1 MATNGLHSS
10 LHHFAKVVIYLEMC
24 ACLKKNMRNSYAVFE
39 ENVSLRHKFANNFIN
54 NSTMQ
59 KYEKIIVAAIVAVGL
74 LMLGLCIKGGI
85 DNFTNKDRRVTVKGL
100 AEKEVDADK
109 VTWTMSVQVAGDEL
123 KPLFSTLN
131 TKMDAIQQFL
141 KEKGIKGKGE
151 VTVNTY
157 DVTDNLAN
165 AWGNNVPR
173 YRYTVRRSLKV
184 TSKDTQFISQLRQKV
199 DELID
204 RDVILDSDYAEYEYT
219 QFQQLKPE
227 MMAEAISNAE
237 KTASQFAEN
246 SHSTIN
252 KIVAAGQGEFSI
264 DEADTPYKK
273 KVRVVSTI
281 TYSLKD

>member
-1 MATNGLHSS
+1 
-10 LHHFAKVVIYLEMC
+10 
-24 ACLKKNMRNSYAVFE
+24 
-39 ENVSLRHKFANNFIN
+39 
-54 NSTMQ
+54 MQ

-109 VTWTMSVQVAGDEL
+109 VTWTMSVQVAGDDL

-151 VTVNTY
+151 VTANTY

-165 AWGNNVPR
+165 AWNNNQPR
-173 YRYTVRRSLKV
+173 YHYTVRRSLKV
-184 TSKDTQFISQLRQKV
+184 TSKDTQFISQLRQQV

-252 KIVAAGQGEFSI
+252 KIVEAGQGEFSI
-264 DEADTPYKK
+264 DDSDIPYKK
-273 KVRVVSTI
+273 RVRVVSTI

>member
-1 MATNGLHSS
+1 
-10 LHHFAKVVIYLEMC
+10 
-24 ACLKKNMRNSYAVFE
+24 
-39 ENVSLRHKFANNFIN
+39 
-54 NSTMQ
+54 MQ
-59 KYEKIIVAAIVAVGL
+59 KYEKIMVAAIVAVGL

-109 VTWTMSVQVAGDEL
+109 VTWTMGVQVSGDEL
-123 KPLFSTLN
+123 KPLFSALN
-131 TKMDAIQQFL
+131 TQTDAIQQFL
-141 KEKGIKGKGE
+141 KEKGIKGKGD

-157 DVTDNLAN
+157 DVTDNMAN
-165 AWGNNVPR
+165 VWSDNQPR
-173 YRYTVRRSLKV
+173 YHYTVRRSVKV
-184 TSKDTQFISQLRQKV
+184 ISKDTQFISQLRQKV

-204 RDVILDSDYAEYEYT
+204 RGVILESDYAEYEYT

-252 KIVAAGQGEFSI
+252 KIVEAGQGEFSI
-264 DEADTPYKK
+264 DEADIPYKK

>member
-1 MATNGLHSS
+1 
-10 LHHFAKVVIYLEMC
+10 
-24 ACLKKNMRNSYAVFE
+24 
-39 ENVSLRHKFANNFIN
+39 
-54 NSTMQ
+54 MQ
-59 KYEKIIVAAIVAVGL
+59 KYEKMIVAAIVAVGL

-100 AEKEVDADK
+100 AEREVDADK
-109 VTWTMSVQVAGDEL
+109 VTWTMSVRLSGDEL
-123 KPLFSTLN
+123 KPLFGSIN
-131 TKMDAIQQFL
+131 SKVDKIQAFL
-141 KEKGIKGKGE
+141 KEKGIEGKGE
-151 VTVNTY
+151 VTLVSY
-157 DVTDNLAN
+157 DVNDNLAN
-165 AWGNNVPR
+165 AWGDNKPR
-173 YRYTVRRSLKV
+173 YHYTVGRSLHV
-184 TSKDTQFISQLRQKV
+184 ISKDTKFISQLRQKV

-204 RDVILDSDYAEYEYT
+204 RDVILASDYAEYEYT

-252 KIVAAGQGEFSI
+252 KIVEAGQGEFSI
-264 DEADTPYKK
+264 DDADIPYKK

>member
-24 ACLKKNMRNSYAVFE
+24 AFLKKNMRNSYAVFE

-123 KPLFSTLN
+123 KPLFSALN

-165 AWGNNVPR
+165 AWGNNVAR

>member
-1 MATNGLHSS
+1 MIRT
-10 LHHFAKVVIYLEMC
+10 KTIRIM
-24 ACLKKNMRNSYAVFE
+24 
-39 ENVSLRHKFANNFIN
+39 
-54 NSTMQ
+54 

-74 LMLGLCIKGGI
+74 WALGLSIKGGI

-109 VTWTMSVQVAGDEL
+109 VSWTMNLQESGNEL
-123 KPLFSTLN
+123 KPLFGIIN
-131 TKMDAIQQFL
+131 GKVEIIKAFL
-141 KEKGIKGKGE
+141 EKYGLKDKGT
-151 VTVNTY
+151 VTVGTF

-165 AWGNNVPR
+165 VWGDNKPR
-173 YRYTVRRSLKV
+173 YHYTVQRSIQV
-184 TSKDTQFISQLRQKV
+184 TSKDTKFISELRSKV

-204 RDVILDSDYAEYEYT
+204 QNVILESEYASYEYT

-227 MMAEAISNAE
+227 MMAEAIANAE

-252 KIVAAGQGEFSI
+252 KIVEAGQGEFSI
-264 DEADTPYKK
+264 ESADIPYKK